1 MDVCF
6 VRASYIPFN
15 PSIVEPSQMKMFHI
29 AEETCPVRR
38 KWSINN
44 RTKNFDNFK
53 INYKQ
58 KTKKHSEQSYQK
70 LLCDAAINY

>member
-15 PSIVEPSQMKMFHI
+15 PSIVEPSQMKIFHI

-38 KWSINN
+38 NWSINN
-44 RTKNFDNFK
+44 RTKNFDNLK
-53 INYKQ
+53 INYTPLKTQEKQQ
-58 KTKKHSEQSYQK
+58 KTQRTVLSETTM
-70 LLCDAAINY
+70 